1 MGALAELGLIF
12 SLGVVQMYMCSI
24 IRDSWPG
31 GPELKLDSFVHL
43 FGVFHICSHILCGG
57 SIKILTRTS
66 RDTLYHAWKF
76 MPQSF
81 EGH

>member
-12 SLGVVQMYMCSI
+12 SLGVVNMYMCSI
-24 IRDSWPG
+24 FGDSWPG
-31 GPELKLDSFVHL
+31 GPEVKLDSFVHL
-43 FGVFHICSHILCGG
+43 FGVFHIWSHVCG